1 MRISD
6 LNKTSRSKPVLESKV
21 KELADDL
28 KNMDNGNFK
37 KKYGKDKEQMKSTS
51 SSQPA
56 KKPVQE
62 AHLEEDDLII
72 IPGQG
77 RRLKSG
83 FIPHGQSRLDH
94 EVEMARSDLYSA
106 AKNAKTIHSLIKD
119 LSEEQ
124 GLEGWVQEKI
134 IKANDYLNSVREY
147 LEGKRMHEMQ
157 GGVIAAGGV
166 GEGVAEASTLVGPSS
181 NTESFKVKYYNPKY
195 GQKMTSTIKGRSK
208 EAVLNY
214 CDGKGYDVHSIE
226 PVEGVS
232 ESSDNLTFQQ
242 QRGKW
247 YCFRKTLNA
256 SPIGV
261 GDTREEAED
270 NYRRKTDA
278 DYGGPAERA
287 RILNVL
293 RNADKKRMSE
303 ASPET
308 TFNRLKGLKSWQVV
322 IKNNYYNGKYPDY
335 RGREYTVLATSPEEA
350 KQVVLDNADA
360 ILQDL
365 LSKKYQ
371 SGKKIL
377 PRGSALPVTEKHIG
391 QVKDGSGVGGLKVTT
406 LGFKKLFGPNGPMMV
421 KLDGGEVVDIE
432 GQGQDAVAE
441 GAKVDRMARGSALPV
456 SEKHIGQTKDGSGVG
471 EDLVYVSVDRAEAF
485 EDWMDSEGLSTNVP
499 KEDYGTYVIY
509 DFSDADHT
517 AKMYADE
524 WNEKRSQLDELN
536 NPILRKMGKSRTL
549 RKVVPGLGKHEAG
562 ERALDNKFNA
572 GLMKTSEPT
581 FYNGEPNPY
590 YEKDK
595 AEGERSARAAKKYQ
609 KIATEGAKVDRM
621 VKHIAKSERELG
633 KSKDEAENIAWA
645 TANKRGYLDNKN
657 KKKGK

>member
-77 RRLKSG
+77 HRLKSG

-119 LSEEQ
+119 LNEEQ

-147 LEGKRMHEMQ
+147 LEGKKMHEMQ
-157 GGVIAAGGV
+157 GGVIAGGGV
-166 GEGVAEASTLVGPSS
+166 GESNDYFRRREREEDIISGKRPARKRAPAQTSDYAKRREQEKKQDVSEGSTLSDVSLVYIS
-181 NTESFKVKYYNPKY
+181 TDRAKAFEDWMESEGLTTDVPKRNKGKYIVYDYSK
-195 GQKMTSTIKGRSK
+195 QDHTSKMYADEWNEKK
-208 EAVLNY
+208 Q
-214 CDGKGYDVHSIE
+214 
-226 PVEGVS
+226 GV
-232 ESSDNLTFQQ
+232 
-242 QRGKW
+242 
-247 YCFRKTLNA
+247 
-256 SPIGV
+256 
-261 GDTREEAED
+261 
-270 NYRRKTDA
+270 
-278 DYGGPAERA
+278 
-287 RILNVL
+287 
-293 RNADKKRMSE
+293 SE

-335 RGREYTVLATSPEEA
+335 QGREYTVLATGPEEA

-365 LSKKYQ
+365 LSKKYH

-391 QVKDGSGVGGLKVTT
+391 QIKDGAGAGGLKMTT
-406 LGFKKLFGPNGPMMV
+406 LGFKKLFGPQGPMMV
-421 KLDGGEVVDIE
+421 KLTDGEVVDI
-432 GQGQDAVAE
+432 QGQEQGVAE
-441 GAKVDRMARGSALPV
+441 GKEEDNYSDEFVQSQIDYNTQHSLSGNASDRLRINGSLNYYR
-456 SEKHIGQTKDGSGVG
+456 HIKNKRIKDGTWSLTSG
-471 EDLVYVSVDRAEAF
+471 
-485 EDWMDSEGLSTNVP
+485 N
-499 KEDYGTYVIY
+499 
-509 DFSDADHT
+509 
-517 AKMYADE
+517 
-524 WNEKRSQLDELN
+524 
-536 NPILRKMGKSRTL
+536 
-549 RKVVPGLGKHEAG
+549 
-562 ERALDNKFNA
+562 
-572 GLMKTSEPT
+572 MK
-581 FYNGEPNPY
+581 
-590 YEKDK
+590 
-595 AEGERSARAAKKYQ
+595 
-609 KIATEGAKVDRM
+609 EGAKVDRM
-621 VKHIAKSERELG
+621 VKHIAKSERKLG
-633 KSKDEAENIAWA
+633 KSKDEAEDIAWA

-657 KKKGK
+657 KKGK

>member
-1 MRISD
+1 MRFNEITESTTSGSIATVAAPMSTQKRTNVGKGVYGNEKAGN
-6 LNKTSRSKPVLESKV
+6 LLTGKKTNKKYANSVNESKV

-51 SSQPA
+51 SGGTT

-77 RRLKSG
+77 HRLKSG

-195 GQKMTSTIKGRSK
+195 DQKMTSTIKGRSK

-335 RGREYTVLATSPEEA
+335 QGREYTVLATSPEEA

-391 QVKDGSGVGGLKVTT
+391 QIKDGSGAGGLKVTT

-432 GQGQDAVAE
+432 GHGQDAVAE
-441 GAKVDRMARGSALPV
+441 G
-456 SEKHIGQTKDGSGVG
+456 
-471 EDLVYVSVDRAEAF
+471 
-485 EDWMDSEGLSTNVP
+485 
-499 KEDYGTYVIY
+499 
-509 DFSDADHT
+509 
-517 AKMYADE
+517 
-524 WNEKRSQLDELN
+524 QLDELN